1 MKVIQ
6 MMLNKTRIPM
16 KQQNTSSQGK
26 NKLGPKFDRK

>member
-6 MMLNKTRIPM
+6 MTLKKTRIPM

-26 NKLGPKFDRK
+26 NRLGPKFDRK